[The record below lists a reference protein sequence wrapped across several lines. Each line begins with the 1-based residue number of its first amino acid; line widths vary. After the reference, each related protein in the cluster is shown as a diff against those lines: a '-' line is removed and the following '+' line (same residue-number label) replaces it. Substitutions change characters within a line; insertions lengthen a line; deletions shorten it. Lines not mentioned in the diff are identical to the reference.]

1 MAKLV
6 FNKLKETGER
16 SETAPP
22 VIRTIHKPGTDG
34 EFASILSD
42 DTKHIEEDLA
52 WTEDED
58 HSPAFEFRV
67 NVDSTSGWPLFVK
80 GRYNAAAGTLNYAL
94 ILKTEGRIYALD
106 LGKDHHNPQCHQVGE
121 MHKHSWSQR
130 YRDKEA
136 YVPTDVTAPVS
147 DPVSV
152 WKEFC
157 IESDIQHNGRMDRP
171 PAIQKEL
178 W

>member
-1 MAKLV
+1 M
-6 FNKLKETGER
+6 
-16 SETAPP
+16 
-22 VIRTIHKPGTDG
+22 
-34 EFASILSD
+34 
-42 DTKHIEEDLA
+42 
-52 WTEDED
+52 
-58 HSPAFEFRV
+58 
-67 NVDSTSGWPLFVK
+67 FVK

-106 LGKDHHNPQCHQVGE
+106 LGTDHHNPQCDQVGE
-121 MHKHSWSQR
+121 KHKHTWSER

-136 YVPTDVTAPVS
+136 YVPTDVTASVS
-147 DPVSV
+147 DPVAV

-157 IESDIQHNGRMDRP
+157 IEAGIQHNGRMNRA